1 MSDNDEVK
9 RKEELLASMKKE
21 QIALRKKHR
30 TEEKAK
36 LKRIVEQQQR
46 IEMSKDTEVW
56 IEITKIK
63 NQFARMLKENKLTS
77 AYNLKSISQMPD
89 HFTYQHPTNGK
100 QTSNSKEDE
109 WVKSFLDN
117 GGTEKQLMEK
127 ADAGRAVVWKR
138 IKFKRPKS
146 TKTKTA
152 PDTKKVSK
160 ISGGV
165 G

>member
-1 MSDNDEVK
+1 
-9 RKEELLASMKKE
+9 
-21 QIALRKKHR
+21 
-30 TEEKAK
+30 
-36 LKRIVEQQQR
+36 
-46 IEMSKDTEVW
+46 
-56 IEITKIK
+56 
-63 NQFARMLKENKLTS
+63 MLKENKLTS

-160 ISGGV
+160 KVTKKVSKKVVKAKKPVVLHKNTKIPVKKSGAKCPKGQH
-165 G
+165 